1 MLIKESTLRRIIRE
15 EARLS
20 LREAENA
27 PLRTAG
33 GPEDRWDGLVSS
45 TTNFATKFATA
56 AKGKGGSS
64 ALSSALKDLQVK
76 GMTSKYAAMASA
88 APGTITG
95 APANNGAIGKLVCLL
110 AGIVE
115 MRAYTDYNS
124 AQVVLTGISGG
135 QDIVG
140 PMILAALD
148 GNGNA
153 AASMIDNIKTLG
165 SAMPPGYTKPAQA
178 AQRSVSVSTN
188 LRAVANGTEV
198 LKRGSKNVEAV
209 KDLQTLI
216 NAIMPGA
223 VVVDGVYGDKTV
235 SAIVGYQ
242 KAHGIQV
249 DGQCGRETLSSMFG
263 QKASI
268 SGGAPA
274 GGAYLGP
281 DAIIGNKPTQ
291 SLPESRR
298 RRY

>member
-15 EARLS
+15 EAGHA
-20 LREAENA
+20 LREAESA

-33 GPEDRWDGLVSS
+33 GPEDRWAGLVSS
-45 TTNFATKFATA
+45 TTDFATKFATA
-56 AKGKGGSS
+56 AKGKGGAS

-76 GMTSKYAAMASA
+76 GMTSKYAAMANA
-88 APGTITG
+88 VPATITG

-115 MRAYTDYNS
+115 MRKYTDYNS

-140 PMILAALD
+140 PMILAALG

-153 AASMIDNIKTLG
+153 AANMIDNIKTLG
-165 SAMPPGYTKPAQA
+165 SATPPGYTAPAQKP
-178 AQRSVSVSTN
+178 QINVSEN
-188 LRAVANGTEV
+188 LKAVANGTQI
-198 LKRGSKNVEAV
+198 LKIGSKGAAV

-216 NAIMPGA
+216 NYIMPGA
-223 VVVDGVYGDKTV
+223 VVVDGIYGNKTV
-235 SAIVGYQ
+235 SAIAEYQ

-249 DGQCGRETLSSMFG
+249 DGQCGRETLNSMFG
-263 QKASI
+263 LKASI
-268 SGGAPA
+268 SGGAQA
-274 GGAYLGP
+274 GEAYLGSA
-281 DAIIGNKPTQ
+281 AIIGDKPTQ
-291 SLPESRR
+291 GLPESRR